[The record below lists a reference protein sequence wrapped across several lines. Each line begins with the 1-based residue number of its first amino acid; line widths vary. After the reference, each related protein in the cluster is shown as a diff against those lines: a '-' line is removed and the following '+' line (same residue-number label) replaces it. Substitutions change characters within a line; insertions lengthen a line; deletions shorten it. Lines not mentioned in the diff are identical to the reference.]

1 MKRKIHKSNI
11 RGKLF
16 LMAAVGILVLTD
28 VFLIVYMQYEH
39 AWYEKRQSDLYGQT
53 VVELNAIDKQLGA
66 LNPDVREELQA
77 LILAYQ
83 GKQENEAEEEKTF
96 IVIFYVCAL
105 LFMLV
110 LFAVVYVLILRPFH
124 ELEGYAEEI
133 AAGNLDVELNYK
145 RVNMFGQFTWAFDH
159 MRKEINRARKCEQ
172 EAVENNKTVIAT
184 LSHDIKTP
192 IASIRAYSE
201 ALGENMDQ
209 TPERRNRYIEVITRK
224 CDEVTKI
231 TDDMFLHALHD
242 LDKLV
247 IKKELVD
254 MQVVIDDTISSMEGA
269 KSDIILDSV
278 KPYTL
283 KEGDKA
289 RIAQVIENI
298 VNNARKYADG
308 NIHVETAVTEEG
320 YRLDIRDEGNGIPPE
335 DMPFIFDK
343 FYRGSN
349 HGDKPGAGLGLFIV
363 KYVMEQ
369 MGGTVTLLN
378 GKDGLTVR
386 LDFFNKL

>member
-1 MKRKIHKSNI
+1 MKRKLYKSNI

-16 LMAAVGILVLTD
+16 LMTAVGILLLTA

-39 AWYEKRQSDLYGQT
+39 AWNEKRQSDLYGQT
-53 VVELNAIDKQLGA
+53 VVELNSIDKQLGTS
-66 LNPDVREELQA
+66 NPEVHEELQA

-83 GKQENEAEEEKTF
+83 GKQENESEEDKTF
-96 IVIFYVCAL
+96 IVVFYVCAL

-124 ELEGYAEEI
+124 ELEGYADEI

-201 ALGENMDQ
+201 ALAENMDQ

-247 IKKELVD
+247 IKKEPVD
-254 MQVVIDDTISSMEGA
+254 MQAVIEDTISSMEGA

-283 KEGDKA
+283 KEGDPA

-298 VNNARKYADG
+298 INNARKYADG
-308 NIHVETAVTEEG
+308 KIYVETAVTEEG
-320 YRLDIRDEGNGIPPE
+320 YRLDIRDEGNGISPE